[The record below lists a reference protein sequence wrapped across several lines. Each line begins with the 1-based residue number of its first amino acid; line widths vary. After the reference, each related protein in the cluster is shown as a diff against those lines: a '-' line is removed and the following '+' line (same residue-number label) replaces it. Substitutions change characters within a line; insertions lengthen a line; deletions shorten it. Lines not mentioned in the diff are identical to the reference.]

1 MSNSVIF
8 FQVNHSLKIILLIV
22 KKFTEHKVK
31 IHHPVHLNPAKKKK
45 MHKLEMISFRH
56 PAS

>member
-1 MSNSVIF
+1 MSSSLKL
-8 FQVNHSLKIILLIV
+8 NHSLNSQDNELLIV

-31 IHHPVHLNPAKKKK
+31 IHHPVHLNPANK

>member
-31 IHHPVHLNPAKKKK
+31 IHHPVHLNPANK